1 MWALLPL
8 TLTLLLPLVGSVLPS
23 RGTHD
28 DRGNDSGNYCLLY
41 LMCVLCRVPFIR
53 LLDLDN
59 SVPTT
64 LSMLYSRV
72 RNDDRGDDH
81 NYHY

>member
-1 MWALLPL
+1 
-8 TLTLLLPLVGSVLPS
+8 
-23 RGTHD
+23 
-28 DRGNDSGNYCLLY
+28 
-41 LMCVLCRVPFIR
+41 MCVLCRVPFIR